1 RAGAGAQPQADR
13 RRRACLGARRLD
25 PGASHQPD
33 DGFAAGKEPLLSI
46 HRPRPRRR
54 RAHQPPHR
62 GDVSRQDR
70 RIRRQ
75 RDAVHPAAPPL
86 YPGAPVGGA
95 GAEPEAA
102 ARKAPAAGR
111 CAEPD
116 QPAARL
122 HLPHPLPARR
132 GALQDRQAGL
142 ARDRAGPRRVLPSR
156 ELNSKRDKPARVFSG
171 GNMIG
176 KRHLL
181 AAAAA
186 LMLATPA
193 LAQKSGGILKIQHWD
208 SPASMSILEEATYS
222 VVVPMMGVFNNLV
235 VYDQHVAQ
243 NSLKTI
249 QPDLA
254 ESWNWSDDGKTLTFK
269 LRQGVKWHD
278 GKPFTAKDVK
288 CTWDLLQGK
297 GEQKLRANPRKEWW
311 GNVDEVT
318 ADGDSTAV
326 FHLKR
331 PQPALLTLLASGY
344 SPIYPCHVPPAQMRT
359 HPIGTGPFKFVEY
372 KPNEY
377 IKVAKNPDYWK
388 SGRPYLDGI
397 EYDIVPNRSTAILG
411 LVAGKFDMT
420 WPYYVTPPLVR
431 DIKKQKPEMSCI
443 RATNNGTTNLLINRD
458 APPFDNADLRKALML
473 TIDRKSFIEIM
484 TEGEGKIGGAM
495 LPPPEGLWGMPEEM
509 LRTIPGYGSD
519 VKKNRDEARAI
530 MQKLGYGPDKK
541 LELKVSTR
549 NVPTFRDPAVI
560 MIDQLKEIYID
571 ATLDAVET
579 ANWFPKIVRKDYSI
593 AINNTGSGVDD
604 PDQQFYENYACGSQ
618 RNYSLY
624 CNRALDKKFD

>member
-1 RAGAGAQPQADR
+1 MIWKR
-13 RRRACLGARRLD
+13 
-25 PGASHQPD
+25 
-33 DGFAAGKEPLLSI
+33 PL
-46 HRPRPRRR
+46 
-54 RAHQPPHR
+54 
-62 GDVSRQDR
+62 V
-70 RIRRQ
+70 
-75 RDAVHPAAPPL
+75 
-86 YPGAPVGGA
+86 
-95 GAEPEAA
+95 
-102 ARKAPAAGR
+102 
-111 CAEPD
+111 
-116 QPAARL
+116 
-122 HLPHPLPARR
+122 
-132 GALQDRQAGL
+132 
-142 ARDRAGPRRVLPSR
+142 
-156 ELNSKRDKPARVFSG
+156 
-171 GNMIG
+171 
-176 KRHLL
+176 

-186 LMLATPA
+186 LMLASPA
-193 LAQKSGGILKIQHWD
+193 LAQKLGGILKIQHWD
-208 SPASMSILEEATYS
+208 SPGSMSILEEATYS

-254 ESWNWSDDGKTLTFK
+254 ESWAWSDGGKTLTFK

-278 GKPFTAKDVK
+278 GQPFTAADVK
-288 CTWDLLQGK
+288 CTFDLLQGK
-297 GEQKLRANPRKEWW
+297 AKDKLRANPRKEWFN
-311 GNVDEVT
+311 NVVDVT
-318 ADGDSTAV
+318 PNGDFEAV
-326 FHLKR
+326 FHLGR

-344 SPIYPCHVPPAQMRT
+344 SPVYPCHVPPAQMRT

-388 SGRPYLDGI
+388 PGRPYLDGI

-431 DIKKQKPEMSCI
+431 DLKGQAPNLICI

-458 APPFDNADLRKALML
+458 APPFDNPDMRKALML
-473 TIDRKSFIEIM
+473 TIDRKSFIDIM

-509 LRTIPGYGSD
+509 LRTIPGYDPD
-519 VKKNRDEARAI
+519 VKKNRDAAREI
-530 MQKLGYGPDKK
+530 MKKLGYGPDKN

-571 ATLDAVET
+571 AVLDAVET

-624 CNRALDKKFD
+624 CNKELDKKFDEQSMMSDQEARKKLVWEIDRKLQEDGARPIIFHAVNSTCMRPEVKGLTIMVNSIYNGWRMEDVWLDR